1 MIAQFENGENREHDI
16 KSSLQF
22 LKNLYQ
28 EITLGSNI
36 KDLQDP
42 LILNKLRQTIEFLE
56 KILST

>member
-1 MIAQFENGENREHDI
+1 MTDVNENREHDI

-28 EITLGSNI
+28 EIKLGTNI
-36 KDLQDP
+36 EELQDP
-42 LILNKLRQTIEFLE
+42 LVLQKLCSTIEFFE